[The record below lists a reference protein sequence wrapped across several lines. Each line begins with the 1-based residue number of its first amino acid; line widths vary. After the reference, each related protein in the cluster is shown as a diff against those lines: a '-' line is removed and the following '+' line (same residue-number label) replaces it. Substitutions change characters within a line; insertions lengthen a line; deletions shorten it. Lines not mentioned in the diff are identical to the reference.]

1 MPVANILT
9 KRTVWVIR
17 HLAQPRRDH
26 GVGRAGWDGAG
37 ATVSATVRT
46 AGALASGGMSLHRTS
61 TRPAAACRLPCHAE
75 ACREAG
81 ARHNRDAR
89 HRHDGPLFQEAAG
102 RGRSGPRGNDTP
114 AHPSL
119 ARGTRGRRPF
129 LSPCSSGGR
138 RVSAIP
144 AAPHPVLLNARKTA
158 ASRAVQARGPN
169 TESF

>member
-1 MPVANILT
+1 VPLVPILT

-17 HLAQPRRDH
+17 HLAQPRPDH

-89 HRHDGPLFQEAAG
+89 HRHDGPPFQEAAG

-114 AHPSL
+114 QTLRLHE
-119 ARGTRGRRPF
+119 AREGAGRFSHR
-129 LSPCSSGGR
+129 
-138 RVSAIP
+138 AP
-144 AAPHPVLLNARKTA
+144 AAGDVCPQFLQRRTL
-158 ASRAVQARGPN
+158 
-169 TESF
+169 FC

>member
-1 MPVANILT
+1 MGYTP
-9 KRTVWVIR
+9 
-17 HLAQPRRDH
+17 PRSTPPRSRRRSSGMGRRRGH
-26 GVGRAGWDGAG
+26 GVGDRPNGRRAGIRRD
-37 ATVSATVRT
+37 V
-46 AGALASGGMSLHRTS
+46 LASNVNQASNCLPPPVPRGGMQRSRCPPQPG
-61 TRPAAACRLPCHAE
+61 RPPPARWPSVSGGRRKRQVRPS
-75 ACREAG
+75 RE
-81 ARHNRDAR
+81 RY
-89 HRHDGPLFQEAAG
+89 
-102 RGRSGPRGNDTP
+102 P
-114 AHPSL
+114 ANPPL